1 MCLLALYVFG
11 EMAESSSH
19 FLIVVVFWSF
29 GLSCLY
35 ILEIKPLLIASFA
48 DIFSHSTD
56 YLFILFLVSFAVQ
69 KLVSLIWSRLLI
81 FVFISVAWGDWPKK
95 TTVRSMSE
103 NALPVFSCRSFT
115 GSCFI
120 FKSLS
125 HFIYS
130 EFISEYG
137 LRVCAV
143 TIDLRAAVQPSRH
156 HLLRRLFPLS
166 TLASFIWT
174 NGAQACASAPGL
186 RSVSVPMSRPFD
198 YCCLVLLS
206 GVRGAYAFSF
216 VHFLQRCFGAFGS
229 FMVPCKF

>member
-1 MCLLALYVFG
+1 MLCLCSLVGVLQGHVLY
-11 EMAESSSH
+11 
-19 FLIVVVFWSF
+19 
-29 GLSCLY
+29 LSLQA
-35 ILEIKPLLIASFA
+35 I
-48 DIFSHSTD
+48 
-56 YLFILFLVSFAVQ
+56 LFIL
-69 KLVSLIWSRLLI
+69 SL
-81 FVFISVAWGDWPKK
+81 F
-95 TTVRSMSE
+95 
-103 NALPVFSCRSFT
+103 
-115 GSCFI
+115 
-120 FKSLS
+120 
-125 HFIYS
+125 

-174 NGAQACASAPGL
+174 NGAQACGSAPGL

-216 VHFLQRCFGAFGS
+216 VHFLQRGFGAFGS